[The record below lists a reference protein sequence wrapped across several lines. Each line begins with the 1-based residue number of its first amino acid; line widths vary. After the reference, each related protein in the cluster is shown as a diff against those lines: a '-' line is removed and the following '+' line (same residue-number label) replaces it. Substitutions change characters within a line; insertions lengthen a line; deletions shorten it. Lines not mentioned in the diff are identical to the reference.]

1 MAPPPPPPPPRSTK
15 PAPPKPAATTTTSSS
30 PVPPSTPPSPSRP
43 GTPSSTAG
51 ARALKA
57 QTLALPALLH
67 DLSTLLA
74 HPTSLLLPA
83 DKFAPAP
90 PPEDAYAP
98 RKPAQ
103 DPQERARE
111 LLAGVRA
118 GTTGPEDEQLM
129 REDAPLV
136 ADAWVAAIDR
146 VLERAEAHDS
156 QRAGEGIVDRAD
168 EVERWAGQVER
179 GLAQAA

>member
-15 PAPPKPAATTTTSSS
+15 PAPPKATTSAPST
-30 PVPPSTPPSPSRP
+30 PSTPPSPSRP

-51 ARALKA
+51 ARAPKA

-67 DLSTLLA
+67 DLSTLLS
-74 HPTSLLLPA
+74 HPTPLLSA

-103 DPQERARE
+103 DPQQRAQE

-118 GTTGPEDEQLM
+118 GTIGPDEQLA
-129 REDAPLV
+129 REDAPLL
-136 ADAWVAAIDR
+136 ADAWVAAMDR
-146 VLERAEAHDS
+146 VLSRAETHDA
-156 QRAGEGIVDRAD
+156 QRAGEGVVDRAD
-168 EVERWAGQVER
+168 EVERWAGEVER

>member
-15 PAPPKPAATTTTSSS
+15 APATTTTTSSS
-30 PVPPSTPPSPSRP
+30 PVPPATPPSPSRP

-51 ARALKA
+51 ARAPKA
-57 QTLALPALLH
+57 QTLSLPALLH
-67 DLSTLLA
+67 DISTLLSS
-74 HPTSLLLPA
+74 PTSRLLPA

-118 GTTGPEDEQLM
+118 GATGPEDEQLA
-129 REDAPLV
+129 RDDAPLL
-136 ADAWVAAIDR
+136 ADAWVAAMDR
-146 VLERAEAHDS
+146 VLERAEAHDA
-156 QRAGEGIVDRAD
+156 QRAGEGVVERAG